1 MVKTK
6 KKRHQTKRKRTSRK
20 KKLIIGFLGAKTNT
34 PSDLWNVDYF
44 GYRKSIPVNQYKTIQ
59 VIDNLNLATDY
70 KKNKKIYKFALD
82 EYRRRL
88 LVQIKTNLSSRKLF
102 EKKIKKKYNS
112 KRIVKIIEKIPIK
125 KVQELY
131 YWLLEKEKPN
141 KLSK

>member
-20 KKLIIGFLGAKTNT
+20 KKLIIGFLGAKTDT

-112 KRIVKIIEKIPIK
+112 KTIVKIIEKIPIK

-141 KLSK
+141 KSSK